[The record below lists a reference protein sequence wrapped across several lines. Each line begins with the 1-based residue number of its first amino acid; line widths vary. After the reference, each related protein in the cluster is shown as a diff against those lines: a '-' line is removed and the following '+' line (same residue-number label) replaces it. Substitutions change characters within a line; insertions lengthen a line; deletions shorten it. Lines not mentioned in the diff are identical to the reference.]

1 MIRDSVPVEVK
12 VLKKITPTKKDK
24 KEIEL
29 IIKSLKESVN
39 KEIKK
44 TDIPITIQLVGS
56 IAKDTYIRTSVDI
69 DLFLLFPATV
79 QRKTLEEKGLTI
91 GLQSSINKKNAS
103 QSTPMSGECSKVLK
117 PNLSLAIK

>member
-1 MIRDSVPVEVK
+1 MIRDSVPVEVT
-12 VLKKITPTKKDK
+12 VLKKITPNKKDK

-29 IIKSLKESVN
+29 IIKSLIEHVD

-79 QRKTLEEKGLTI
+79 PRETLEEKGLTI
-91 GLQSSINKKNAS
+91 GR
-103 QSTPMSGECSKVLK
+103 
-117 PNLSLAIK
+117 AILDK